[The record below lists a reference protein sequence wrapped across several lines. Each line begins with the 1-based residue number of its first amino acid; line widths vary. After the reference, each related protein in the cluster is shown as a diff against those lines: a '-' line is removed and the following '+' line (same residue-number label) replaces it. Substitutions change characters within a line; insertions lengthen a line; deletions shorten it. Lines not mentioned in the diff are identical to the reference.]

1 MGSFGIG
8 FVRHDQAV
16 EKSATGLSA
25 RAPTSA
31 GSPLSDGLV
40 LALMGLRFIYGAHS
54 SRLCHVLYI
63 EAELPELDLGFE
75 VKLFFLEACS
85 WVAELGSVMNLNP

>member
-1 MGSFGIG
+1 MIGI
-8 FVRHDQAV
+8 VRHDQAV

-31 GSPLSDGLV
+31 DSPLSDGFLSTHGTAV
-40 LALMGLRFIYGAHS
+40 YLWRSLLSVVSG
-54 SRLCHVLYI
+54 LYI

-75 VKLFFLEACS
+75 VKLFFFGGL
-85 WVAELGSVMNLNP
+85 